1 MTTRTEQEPRAY
13 TFDSVE
19 DAEQQAEWEHMARI
33 RSECLPRETVKPVPY
48 VPDDRL

>member
-33 RSECLPRETVKPVPY
+33 RAERPRDVPAAPY
-48 VPDDRL
+48 DCEKL